1 MGFQCSL
8 WYLSDL
14 LWPTG
19 TRQVG
24 IAACSL
30 SLVEALL
37 STHCYLWSIRICP
50 ASVLQTLHLGK
61 GQRCVVELG

>member
-37 STHCYLWSIRICP
+37 STHCYLWSTWVVLEYAQHLCCRPSIWEKD
-50 ASVLQTLHLGK
+50 SV
-61 GQRCVVELG
+61 V